1 MKKFFEEI
9 ILPFLRNDIVIN
21 WIAPIITG
29 LILLAI
35 PVVLSRIK
43 KNKEVKRINEKII
56 DAIKPFI
63 IQQIGIDLQTIV
75 NIRTS
80 IIKDSEIDNRK
91 VYGIDDIKN
100 KLILDIAET
109 RYLNE
114 QEKLNLV
121 NFIYKVFVSNVDIKD
136 MLLEEEEE
144 KNKNVRKRIITV
156 ELFVIIIS
164 CAGIIVIKQN
174 DQSFQEN
181 PLFILLVL
189 ALVSV
194 AVIEYVYLL
203 LGSNHYIYIVDEI
216 IKNFISSLNIKN
228 NKK

>member
-1 MKKFFEEI
+1 
-9 ILPFLRNDIVIN
+9 
-21 WIAPIITG
+21 
-29 LILLAI
+29 
-35 PVVLSRIK
+35 
-43 KNKEVKRINEKII
+43 
-56 DAIKPFI
+56 
-63 IQQIGIDLQTIV
+63 
-75 NIRTS
+75 
-80 IIKDSEIDNRK
+80 
-91 VYGIDDIKN
+91 
-100 KLILDIAET
+100 
-109 RYLNE
+109 
-114 QEKLNLV
+114 
-121 NFIYKVFVSNVDIKD
+121 